1 MRASRPLLFLALLPA
16 LLADAAN
23 TPVMLVSAGSTFIY
37 PILTKW
43 STEYRKVHPNIE
55 IAYDPVG
62 SGHGIARTLAGTVDF
77 GASDGPLTDAQ
88 IQHSPRKII
97 HVPVVLGGVVPSYN
111 LPGVSRDV
119 RFTPA
124 ALAGIYLGTITRWND
139 PELTRANPDIQLPAH
154 EIAVIFR
161 TDGSGT
167 TYVWSDY
174 LSKVSATWKKQV
186 GTGTN
191 IRFPI
196 GVGAQFNEGVRD
208 LIKQDPF
215 SIGYLQVTYA
225 VEGHI
230 QHGLV
235 QNSTRNFVKGD
246 SAGITAAAAA
256 TATDMPNDFRV
267 SITNASD
274 ADAYPISSFTWILV
288 PEHVADSAKREAIV
302 NFLRW
307 VLTDGQRFATQLH
320 YAPLPGDVADRVRKA
335 VDRIQ

>member
-1 MRASRPLLFLALLPA
+1 MRASRRLLFLALLPA
-16 LLADAAN
+16 VLAGAAN
-23 TPVMLVSAGSTFIY
+23 APVMLVSAGSTFIY

-43 STEYRKVHPNIE
+43 SKEYRKLHQNVE

-62 SGHGIARTLAGTVDF
+62 SGRGIARTLTGAVDF

-88 IQHSPRKII
+88 IQESRKKIVHI
-97 HVPVVLGGVVPSYN
+97 PVVLGGVVPSYN
-111 LPGVSRDV
+111 LPGVTRDV

-124 ALAGIYLGTITRWND
+124 ALAGIYLGTITKWND
-139 PELTRANPDIQLPAH
+139 PELARANPDLPLPAH
-154 EIAVIFR
+154 EITVIFR

-174 LSKVSATWKKQV
+174 LSKVSPIWKKKV
-186 GTGTN
+186 GTGTS

-196 GVGAQFNEGVRD
+196 GVGTQFNEGVRD

-225 VEGHI
+225 VEGHV
-230 QHGLV
+230 QYGLV
-235 QNSTRNFVKGD
+235 ENSTGKFVKGD

-256 TATDMPNDFRV
+256 TATDMPSDFRV

-307 VLTDGQRFATQLH
+307 VLTDGQRFATPLH